1 MTTKYVLPASFAA
14 VIEFGSEDSDKFLIA
29 ALQHDAQVI
38 RDCMQI
44 DSESG
49 DSGDLAAAILEED
62 ARVLQAINTVI
73 EYYGGKAE
81 E

>member
-29 ALQHDAQVI
+29 ALQYDAQVI

-44 DSESG
+44 ERESRG
-49 DSGDLAAAILEED
+49 ENTAMLEED
-62 ARVLQAINTVI
+62 ARVLQAINTII